1 MNEIY
6 IKVLAERAKQ
16 DETLL
21 EKLPEDVR
29 AQVETKMAESLNSS
43 EALEP

>member
-6 IKVLAERAKQ
+6 IKVLAARARQ

-21 EKLPEDVR
+21 EKLPEEVR
-29 AQVETKMAESLNSS
+29 VQVETKISESLNSS